1 MTSTLVTI
9 TLRALLNRRRTL
21 LLALFG
27 LLIVAAAVLYR
38 LGADADAAD
47 SLTVT
52 QRLLANFGIGVLL
65 PVVAVIVGTA
75 ALGSELDDGTIVYLL
90 AKPVARWR
98 IVLVKVGVAWVLTSL
113 LVAPAIYI
121 AGIIGH
127 GDAQLAGA
135 FAIAAIAG
143 ALEYVALFV
152 ALSLITSRA
161 LIVGLAYVVIWEG
174 VVAGLFAAT
183 RIVSVRQHILAVAE
197 ALGGDAASGVAELE
211 PGLALAS
218 MAIVTLLAIV
228 LAIRRLEVVELRG
241 ETA

>member
-1 MTSTLVTI
+1 MTSTLVTL
-9 TLRALLNRRRTL
+9 TFRALLNRRRTL
-21 LLALFG
+21 LLALLG
-27 LLIVAAAVLYR
+27 LLLVAATALFR
-38 LGADADAAD
+38 LGDPSAEE

-65 PVVAVIVGTA
+65 PLVAVIVGTTT
-75 ALGSELDDGTIVYLL
+75 LGSELDDGTIVYLL

-98 IVLVKVGVAWVLTSL
+98 IVAVKMAVAWILTSL

-121 AGIIGH
+121 SGIIGH

-135 FAIAAIAG
+135 FTIAAIAG
-143 ALEYVALFV
+143 ALEYTALFV

-161 LIVGLAYVVIWEG
+161 LIIGLAYVVIWEG

-183 RIVSVRQHILAVAE
+183 RTASVRQHVLAIAQ
-197 ALGGDAASGVAELE
+197 ALGGDAAAGVAELE
-211 PGLALAS
+211 LGVALAV
-218 MAIVTLLAIV
+218 MAVVTV
-228 LAIRRLEVVELRG
+228 LAVVLSIRRLETVELRG

>member
-47 SLTVT
+47 SLSVT

-143 ALEYVALFV
+143 ALEHVALFV

-197 ALGGDAASGVAELE
+197 ALGGDAAAGVAELE

-218 MAIVTLLAIV
+218 MAIVTFLAVV